1 MKTINI
7 KQILVA
13 GCVCCGIAAVFTAC
27 ADWDDHYGDSTSD
40 SNGGVTLWQ
49 QMQSEPQLSDF
60 CKVLEETK
68 VFRMHKKTVV
78 SYADLLNSG
87 QSFTVVAPVNGSF
100 NRDSLLQ
107 LVQTNQGDSL
117 VEKFFVFNHLSR
129 SATSVKAEMQ
139 TMRMLNSKNVVL
151 GGTTIQ
157 GVTTIDVNKHSRNGV
172 LHIVAKPLPYLYN
185 LYESL
190 CDIPEM
196 SAIGN
201 LLRLYDEDYFD
212 ADASVSSGIVEGV
225 PVYVDSV
232 IIERNRLLQQIG
244 LINAEDSTYWMVAPT
259 SAGWQK
265 VFNEATKYF
274 VYDANVNKRDSIQQ
288 YWTMRALLDDAIF
301 NMTDQKSVDATQDSI
316 VSVPY
321 IKWRKTYVAGKSVL
335 HVFRNPFKAGG
346 IFDGARE
353 VACSNG
359 KLYQVDEWPFTPEQ
373 TFFQP
378 LWSEGEKTDLII
390 SSETKDC
397 TYNIRREVADSI
409 SDNSYLQIVP
419 SSGTSNWNLTF
430 RVNNNLAGHYDIGV
444 VVLPKAVSNQY
455 NPDMRPCKFRA
466 NVNYVDV
473 DGNEQSFNCNKTT
486 FESDPAKVDTI
497 WIAPDFE
504 LPVCNYDQKD
514 IKLTVKLQ
522 CYISAKETSK
532 YAREMYLD
540 CIYLRPRISK
550 AE

>member
-1 MKTINI
+1 
-7 KQILVA
+7 
-13 GCVCCGIAAVFTAC
+13 
-27 ADWDDHYGDSTSD
+27 
-40 SNGGVTLWQ
+40 
-49 QMQSEPQLSDF
+49 
-60 CKVLEETK
+60 
-68 VFRMHKKTVV
+68 
-78 SYADLLNSG
+78 
-87 QSFTVVAPVNGSF
+87 
-100 NRDSLLQ
+100 
-107 LVQTNQGDSL
+107 
-117 VEKFFVFNHLSR
+117 
-129 SATSVKAEMQ
+129 
-139 TMRMLNSKNVVL
+139 
-151 GGTTIQ
+151 
-157 GVTTIDVNKHSRNGV
+157 
-172 LHIVAKPLPYLYN
+172 
-185 LYESL
+185 
-190 CDIPEM
+190 
-196 SAIGN
+196 
-201 LLRLYDEDYFD
+201 
-212 ADASVSSGIVEGV
+212 
-225 PVYVDSV
+225 
-232 IIERNRLLQQIG
+232 
-244 LINAEDSTYWMVAPT
+244 MVAPT

-321 IKWRKTYVAGKSVL
+321 IKWRKTYVAGKPVL

-455 NPDMRPCKFRA
+455 NPDMRPCKFKA
-466 NVNYVDV
+466 TLNYVDEQGNAQSYACKNS
-473 DGNEQSFNCNKTT
+473 DGKTEFT
-486 FESDPAKVDTI
+486 TDPSRIDTVVVAE
-497 WIAPDFE
+497 WFHFPA
-504 LPVCNYDQKD
+504 CNYGQTEIKVSL
-514 IKLTVKLQ
+514 KLT
-522 CYISAKETSK
+522 CSITSRQTSS
-532 YAREMYLD
+532 YAREMFLD
-540 CIYLRPRISK
+540 CIYLRPRKNI
-550 AE
+550 EN